1 MCAEDVA
8 TYNSRTLGVK
18 FGPNLL
24 NSLDPL
30 PNHDSR
36 IRVLVADAVA
46 MSCRLLADALHR
58 TKRYEATSAVTRQDA
73 LDALQ
78 LKSFDVVVISMN
90 FSDDS
95 LGGLGLLREICEQ
108 HPAVMAIAMLDAL
121 ERTWVVEAFRS
132 GAHGVF
138 WRADSF
144 QTLCKCIQCVH
155 EGQVWASA
163 RELRYVVEALSMPAV
178 SKEQP
183 LSNGRALSKR
193 EEEIAR
199 LVAEGMS
206 NRQISQQ
213 LTLSEH
219 TIKNYLFR
227 IFEKLGVSTRVELA
241 LYALNRGPVRWPML
255 RAVKPRTQRPVLNPE
270 N

>member
-1 MCAEDVA
+1 
-8 TYNSRTLGVK
+8 
-18 FGPNLL
+18 
-24 NSLDPL
+24 
-30 PNHDSR
+30 
-36 IRVLVADAVA
+36 VLVADAVA

-58 TKRYEATSAVTRQDA
+58 TKRYEAVSAVTRKDTF
-73 LDALQ
+73 DALQ
-78 LKSFDVVVISMN
+78 SKAFDVIVISMN
-90 FSDDS
+90 FPNDPF
-95 LGGLGLLREICEQ
+95 GGLGVLREVCEQ
-108 HPAVMAIAMLDAL
+108 HTRVSAIAMLDAL
-121 ERTWVVEAFRS
+121 ERSWVVEAFRC
-132 GAHGVF
+132 GARGVF

-144 QTLCKCIQCVH
+144 PTLCKCIQCVH

-163 RELRYVVEALSMPAV
+163 RELRYVVEALATPLIN
-178 SKEQP
+178 KEQP

-213 LTLSEH
+213 LALSEH

-227 IFEKLGVSTRVELA
+227 IFEKIGVSTRVELA
-241 LYALNRGPVRWPML
+241 LYALNRGPARRPML
-255 RAVKPRTQRPVLNPE
+255 RAVKPRAHRPALNPE